1 MPTLL
6 FPKAAD
12 DFTEA
17 RLPPIKMP
25 TIWFPEA
32 SRFET
37 VTSSGM
43 LDGFML
49 LDASTP

>member
-6 FPKAAD
+6 FPKAAE

-17 RLPPIKMP
+17 RAPPMKMP

-32 SRFET
+32 SRFDGH
-37 VTSSGM
+37 VVGM
-43 LDGFML
+43 LDGLTL